1 MGEHAPIMAELLQTS
16 TGRRWNRVVSQ
27 LQPAELVAELQER
40 RPNSSGTLA
49 SLRNSLLRAMLREES
64 PGSNVPWYYC
74 DEEGAGALE
83 DIIGVKRERERNTG
97 GRASTETNVEK

>member
-1 MGEHAPIMAELLQTS
+1 M
-16 TGRRWNRVVSQ
+16 VSQ